1 MRVRVWT
8 KRLVAPI
15 AVALVLASCSIA
27 TPVTGPGTIGL
38 ATFDLSQVGYQR
50 SEAFLSGYARSY
62 SPTAPLTNDGKWT
75 LAPDATLANFK
86 TRMVTFRP
94 IDPAKFNGTVVVEW
108 LNVSAGSDLATDWI
122 MAHNEFVRQGY
133 AYVGVS
139 AQVVGVNALKTQQPD
154 RYGTLVHPGDSYSYD
169 IFSQAG
175 RQVRANPA
183 TVLGGLTAQRVIG
196 AGESQSASR
205 LVTYIDGI
213 HPLAQAFD
221 GFMVHSRSSGGSK
234 LTQSPLPDVSV
245 PSPLAIRNDLA
256 QPVMVV
262 QAEGDVIGSNLGA
275 RQSDT
280 ARFRE
285 WELAGTSHADS
296 YTISV
301 GGSDIGNGAGA
312 AQMFAFMR
320 SPQNAGCTNPLN
332 AGPHHWLLQSAYHV
346 LDAWVR
352 DGTPPPTVAP
362 LQVASTSPVVL
373 VRDADGNA
381 VGGVRSPQVDTPVA
395 TLTGINSGAGFCV
408 LFGNTVPLTTSQL
421 QAIYPSHSAFVAE
434 WTAAV
439 SSAVAQGFILPD
451 DAVRARR
458 RGRRLHR
465 PELRRVRRPRKPR
478 SPMSRPSHRWRI
490 IRGELGIRP
499 GMDVR
504 RCKTLG
510 CGATFD
516 ATAPRDDEIRWC
528 SGTKGLH
535 RHASG
540 GATEGG
546 GRCRAPTPTVRSGSR
561 HPTRGAPGPGPL
573 PVPDDPRSPSRRA
586 TPWLV
591 EPARLDRLTAVTGRK
606 KGRNMK
612 RMHRQLRRRVR
623 DLEAENARLRE
634 RVHVLEIS
642 LHAALPRPEPV
653 ALSTSEDE
661 RDAAAQVRAPFRWV
675 PTRSC
680 RAAWR

>member
-1 MRVRVWT
+1 MRVRLWT
-8 KRLVAPI
+8 KRLVAPM

-38 ATFDLSQVGYQR
+38 PTFDLSQVGYQR

-62 SPTAPLTNDGKWT
+62 SPTAPLTSDGKWS

-94 IDPAKFNGTVVVEW
+94 TDPAKFSGTVVVEW
-108 LNVSAGSDLATDWI
+108 LNVSAGSDLPTDWI
-122 MAHNEFVRQGY
+122 MAHNEFVREGD

-139 AQVVGVNALKTQQPD
+139 AQAVGVNALKTQQPD

-213 HPLAQAFD
+213 HPLALAFD

-275 RQSDT
+275 RQPDT

-301 GGSDIGNGAGA
+301 GASDIGNGAGA
-312 AQMFAFMR
+312 AQMFAYMR
-320 SPQNAGCTNPLN
+320 NPQDAGCTNRLN
-332 AGPHHWLLQSAYHV
+332 AGPHHWLLQSAYHA

-352 DGTPPPTVAP
+352 DGTPPPTAAP

-373 VRDADGNA
+373 VRDAHGNA

-421 QAIYPSHSAFVAE
+421 QAIYPSHSAFVAQ

-439 SSAVAQGFILPD
+439 SSAVANGYILS
-451 DAVRARR
+451 A
-458 RGRRLHR
+458 
-465 PELRRVRRPRKPR
+465 
-478 SPMSRPSHRWRI
+478 
-490 IRGELGIRP
+490 
-499 GMDVR
+499 
-504 RCKTLG
+504 
-510 CGATFD
+510 
-516 ATAPRDDEIRWC
+516 
-528 SGTKGLH
+528 
-535 RHASG
+535 
-540 GATEGG
+540 
-546 GRCRAPTPTVRSGSR
+546 
-561 HPTRGAPGPGPL
+561 
-573 PVPDDPRSPSRRA
+573 
-586 TPWLV
+586 
-591 EPARLDRLTAVTGRK
+591 
-606 KGRNMK
+606 
-612 RMHRQLRRRVR
+612 
-623 DLEAENARLRE
+623 
-634 RVHVLEIS
+634 
-642 LHAALPRPEPV
+642 
-653 ALSTSEDE
+653 
-661 RDAAAQVRAPFRWV
+661 DAAELVAAAAGSTV
-675 PTRSC
+675 PN
-680 RAAWR
+680 